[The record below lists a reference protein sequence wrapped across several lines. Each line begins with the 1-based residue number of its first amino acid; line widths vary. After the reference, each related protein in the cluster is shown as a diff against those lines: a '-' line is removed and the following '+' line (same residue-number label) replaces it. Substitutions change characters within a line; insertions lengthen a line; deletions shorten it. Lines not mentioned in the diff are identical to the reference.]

1 MGRGVRNTFSYAQV
15 SATLK
20 TAKRK
25 KTDDVLGLDQWK
37 DAMTTK
43 PQGGCPKCDH
53 KIAAFMQ
60 IQVSLLPITLI
71 RTVSSHLRLP
81 CCSHVGQR
89 SEHERNKK
97 ENIARNSCNDE
108 RFCIEFCCCCHF
120 GPLLILAVFGAV
132 RLG

>member
-60 IQVSLLPITLI
+60 IQVSLPSL
-71 RTVSSHLRLP
+71 SSALFRRIFVFLVAAM
-81 CCSHVGQR
+81 SD
-89 SEHERNKK
+89 SAASTNATKK
-97 ENIARNSCNDE
+97 KTSPETHAMINTSALNSV
-108 RFCIEFCCCCHF
+108 CCCHF
-120 GPLLILAVFGAV
+120 GPLLVLAVFGAV
-132 RLG
+132 RL